1 MTEWMGQN
9 SVSFYTGFLMDNNC
23 HIIAE
28 TGQTQDWNMVCLFC
42 AVVVR
47 LITHDTQIDVRRSR
61 LQQRRRCLVHE
72 QGVRVV
78 YFVILYTHLTE
89 ALQACHR
96 QGYHWPVVELLGYQR
111 L

>member
-1 MTEWMGQN
+1 
-9 SVSFYTGFLMDNNC
+9 MDNNC

-28 TGQTQDWNMVCLFC
+28 TGQTQDWNMVCRFC
-42 AVVVR
+42 NGAR
-47 LITHDTQIDVRRSR
+47 PIAHDIHNIDVRRSR